1 VIEEILPAGVITS
14 EAFDDDLVNDKL
26 FDEEEQQ
33 VARAVDKRRREFT
46 TARACARRALGAL
59 DIPPVAIETGD
70 KGAPKWPAGVVGSIT
85 HCDGYR
91 AAAVARDTNVT
102 TIGIDAEPHGVLPEG
117 VLDAIARPEEL
128 EILPGLNTSVPD
140 VHWDR
145 LLFSAKES
153 IYKAW
158 FPLAHRWLGFEDAI
172 VIPDRD
178 GGFTARIQVEAPPPL
193 GGELRGRWLV
203 RDGLVV
209 TALTLLPA

>member
-1 VIEEILPAGVITS
+1 MIEDILPAGVVAS
-14 EAFDDDLVNDKL
+14 EAFEDDLAKDKL

-46 TARACARRALGAL
+46 TARACARRALAAL
-59 DIPPVAIETGD
+59 NIPPVPIETGD

-91 AAAVARDTNVT
+91 AAAVALDKDVRA
-102 TIGIDAEPHGVLPEG
+102 IGIDAEPHGVLPDG

-128 EILPGLNTSVPD
+128 EILPGLAASAPD

-158 FPLAHRWLGFEDAI
+158 FPIAQRWLGFEDAI
-172 VIPDRD
+172 VVPGRD
-178 GGFTARIQVEAPPPL
+178 GGWTARIQVEAPPPL

-209 TALTLLPA
+209 TALTLLP

>member
-1 VIEEILPAGVITS
+1 MIEEILPGGVVAS
-14 EAFDDDLVNDKL
+14 EAFADDPSNDKL

-46 TARACARRALGAL
+46 TARACARRALAGL
-59 DIPPVAIETGD
+59 NIPPVPIETGD
-70 KGAPKWPAGVVGSIT
+70 KGAPRWPTGVVGSIT

-91 AAAVARDTNVT
+91 AAAVARATDVT
-102 TIGIDAEPHGVLPEG
+102 AIGIDAEPHGVLPDG

-128 EILPGLNTSVPD
+128 EFLPGLASAHPD

-158 FPLAHRWLGFEDAI
+158 FPIARRWLGFEDAI
-172 VIPDRD
+172 VTPSVD
-178 GGFTARIQVEAPPPL
+178 GGFIARIQVEAPAPL
-193 GGELRGRWLV
+193 AGDLHGRWLV
-203 RDGLVV
+203 RQGLVV